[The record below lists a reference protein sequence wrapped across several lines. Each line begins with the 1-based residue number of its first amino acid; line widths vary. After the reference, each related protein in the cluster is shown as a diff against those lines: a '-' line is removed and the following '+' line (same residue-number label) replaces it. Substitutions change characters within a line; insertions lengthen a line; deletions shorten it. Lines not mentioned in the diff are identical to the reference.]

1 MGAWGYKCKEP
12 LTCTNLSVSA
22 SFNLCPGCVT
32 RLILVLAQQLR
43 PLLVRA
49 LQANTDPHPTPTPLP
64 AAWRPQEAMQQ
75 VRAPVLAGAH
85 GDAPHPEKAENTRL

>member
-1 MGAWGYKCKEP
+1 MGAWACKCKEP

-22 SFNLCPGCVT
+22 SFNLCPSCVT

-49 LQANTDPHPTPTPLP
+49 LQADTDPHPTPTPLP
-64 AAWRPQEAMQQ
+64 AAWRPQEAMQRE
-75 VRAPVLAGAH
+75 RAPVLAGAL